1 MDKSTDSALAMIRVG
16 NLDISTT
23 RREVYEMGLPITL
36 SSRALELLLV
46 LVEANGALVLKS
58 DIMKAVWPD
67 TIVDENNL
75 YVHVSAIRKS
85 LGAHRNVLVG
95 VSGRGYRLNI
105 EPQLAKLP
113 PDEARPIGRS
123 ARKFATPV
131 PNATTLFG
139 RQTALTVVRSLL
151 QRHPVVTL
159 VGAGGIGKTRLA
171 LEVANEARNDFCDI
185 VLFVELAQLTEP
197 AAVRNIVSEAI
208 IEAETVAASNRQG
221 DSTPLLSAL
230 IVLDNCEH
238 LIEAATRCV
247 EELIATKAGVSVL
260 VTSREPLRAVG
271 EVVFRVDPLDTTPVQ
286 VSGDTMMLPS
296 SVEMFLAHASSI
308 DLKFDRNSASVS
320 LISRLCQRLDG
331 LPLAIEIA
339 SARAAVLG
347 IGALMEAIGDRF
359 NNLSGGHRTALP
371 RHQTLKATF
380 DWSYNLLST
389 NEQKVFRRLA
399 VLHSPF
405 VTSDACIIAA
415 DGEMSQDDIVD
426 AVCGLASKSLLAAC
440 DIADSKREHRLLETA
455 RAYAL
460 LKLDDEGER
469 HATEQRH
476 ALLAY
481 SKLGSSRA
489 SQYMGEIPTLPA
501 MDTCAS
507 GALPLVLRLTAQS
520 WQVRDDATR
529 SDKRNCDQSLRVLTP
544 DL

>member
-1 MDKSTDSALAMIRVG
+1 MIRVG
-16 NLDISTT
+16 NLDVSTT
-23 RREVYEMGLPITL
+23 RREVYELGVPITL

-75 YVHVSAIRKS
+75 YVHVSAIRKL
-85 LGAHRNVLVG
+85 LGAHRDVLVG
-95 VSGRGYRLNI
+95 VSGRGYRLNM
-105 EPQLAKLP
+105 EPPLAKISP
-113 PDEARPIGRS
+113 TEARSTARS
-123 ARKFATPV
+123 ILKFALPV
-131 PNATTLFG
+131 PNATTFFG

-151 QRHPVVTL
+151 HRHPVVTL

-171 LEVANEARNDFCDI
+171 LEVANEARNDFRDL
-185 VLFVELAQLTEP
+185 VLFVELAQLTDP
-197 AAVRNIVSEAI
+197 ADVRTVISEAVSEA
-208 IEAETVAASNRQG
+208 ETLAAAKKQG
-221 DSTPLLSAL
+221 NSPALISTL

-247 EELIATKAGVSVL
+247 EELIATRTGFSFL

-271 EVVFRVDPLDTTPVQ
+271 EVVFRVEPLDITPVH
-286 VSGDTMMLPS
+286 VDGDTFILPS

-308 DLKFDRNSASVS
+308 DLRFDRDSASVS
-320 LISRLCQRLDG
+320 LISRLCRRLDG

-380 DWSYNLLST
+380 DWSYNLLSI
-389 NEQKVFRRLA
+389 NEQKVFRRLS

-405 VTSDACIIAA
+405 ITSDACFIAT
-415 DGEMSQDDIVD
+415 DSEMSQDDIVD

-440 DIADSKREHRLLETA
+440 DVADSKREHRLLETA

-460 LKLDDEGER
+460 QKLDDEGER
-469 HATEQRH
+469 HATEERR

-481 SKLGSSRA
+481 SKHHTSIASSYIGGISSA
-489 SQYMGEIPTLPA
+489 FA
-501 MDTCAS
+501 KDTRAS
-507 GALPLVLRLTAQS
+507 GALSLVLRLTAQS
-520 WQVRDDATR
+520 WRARDDPTC
-529 SDKRNCDQSLRVLTP
+529 SDKQSGDKSCRVLTP